1 MTASDLLKPYDGLRV
16 LVTGGASGIGLEI
29 ADTFADC
36 GARVHVCDASQA
48 VIAAL
53 ADRPSRTAISATL
66 ADVADPAAV
75 ERVFA
80 DVAAMLGGLDVPV
93 NNAGIAGPTGG
104 IDEIDPAQW
113 EQTVAINLN
122 ARFQFARRAVPLLR
136 NTQHGG
142 AIIALS
148 SVAGRL
154 GYAFRTP
161 YAATKWAVVGLVKSL
176 AIELGPLGI
185 RVNAIQPGIVRGPRM
200 RRVIEARAQQLGTGY
215 DEMEKRYLEKIS
227 LRRMTDP
234 AEIAATALFLCSPGG
249 HGRSPSAATSKC
261 SDASCIAHRKES
273 IRGKRSQSHHH
284 LRADRRDPH
293 TVDVA
298 VPARD
303 GASDRDSRRRG
314 CSGRCRDPAP
324 ARAQPVG
331 RQANAGSGSVRRIL
345 ATYQGADGRGD
356 QSHVGRQ
363 PAHDRPS
370 TMHAASRPAALTPDT

>member
-29 ADTFADC
+29 ADAFAEC
-36 GARVHVCDASQA
+36 GGRVHVCDASQA
-48 VIAAL
+48 AISAL
-53 ADRPSRTAISATL
+53 ADRPPRAAAGAISATL
-66 ADVADPAAV
+66 ADVSDPAAV

-80 DVAAMLGGLDVPV
+80 DVSTGLGGLDVLV

-104 IDEIDPAQW
+104 IDEIDPMQW

-122 ARFQFARRAVPLLR
+122 AQFQFARRAVPLLR
-136 NTQHGG
+136 ESKHGG

-200 RRVIEARAQQLGTGY
+200 RRVIEARAQQLGIGY
-215 DEMEKRYLEKIS
+215 DDMEKRYLEKIS

-249 HGRSPSAATSKC
+249 HGIT
-261 SDASCIAHRKES
+261 
-273 IRGKRSQSHHH
+273 G
-284 LRADRRDPH
+284 
-293 TVDVA
+293 
-298 VPARD
+298 
-303 GASDRDSRRRG
+303 
-314 CSGRCRDPAP
+314 
-324 ARAQPVG
+324 
-331 RQANAGSGSVRRIL
+331 QAISVCGNVEVL
-345 ATYQGADGRGD
+345 
-356 QSHVGRQ
+356 
-363 PAHDRPS
+363 
-370 TMHAASRPAALTPDT
+370 

>member
-29 ADTFADC
+29 ADAFAEC
-36 GARVHVCDASQA
+36 GGRVHVCDASQA
-48 VIAAL
+48 AIAAL
-53 ADRPSRTAISATL
+53 ADRPPRAAAGAISATL
-66 ADVADPAAV
+66 ADVSDPAAV

-80 DVAAMLGGLDVPV
+80 DMSTRLGGLDVLV

-104 IDEIDPAQW
+104 IDEIDPVQW

-122 ARFQFARRAVPLLR
+122 AQFQFARRAVPLLR
-136 NTQHGG
+136 ESTHGG

-200 RRVIEARAQQLGTGY
+200 RRVIEARAQQLGIGY
-215 DEMEKRYLEKIS
+215 DEMEQRYLEKIS

-249 HGRSPSAATSKC
+249 HGIT
-261 SDASCIAHRKES
+261 
-273 IRGKRSQSHHH
+273 G
-284 LRADRRDPH
+284 
-293 TVDVA
+293 
-298 VPARD
+298 
-303 GASDRDSRRRG
+303 
-314 CSGRCRDPAP
+314 
-324 ARAQPVG
+324 
-331 RQANAGSGSVRRIL
+331 QAISVCGNVEVL
-345 ATYQGADGRGD
+345 
-356 QSHVGRQ
+356 
-363 PAHDRPS
+363 
-370 TMHAASRPAALTPDT
+370 